1 VSPNNFLTNSS
12 FPGARTTAWNHRVAG
27 TTTRATSRK
36 IGFPIPLDIAWALSH
51 SRCPRRHF
59 TRSRGQP
66 LLDPTDPISTH
77 WTVFTHLRTVDFG
90 SRNDRPRAIV
100 WTVATHEIVSDPNWR
115 DRASG
120 CDAHIRGSS
129 ALAYD
134 QPSGIPPRSLAR
146 NQQITCKSRRSPTAR
161 VHHLARKLSDPGS
174 VRVETQ

>member
-1 VSPNNFLTNSS
+1 MSPNNFLTNSS

-27 TTTRATSRK
+27 TTTRATSRQ

-59 TRSRGQP
+59 TWSRGPP

-100 WTVATHEIVSDPNWR
+100 WTVATHEIVSDRNRR

-134 QPSGIPPRSLAR
+134 RPTEWNSAKVVGTEPADHAQIKAVADRLGRSPRSKAQRPRLGP
-146 NQQITCKSRRSPTAR
+146 S
-161 VHHLARKLSDPGS
+161 
-174 VRVETQ
+174 